1 MAVPIT
7 EKKFCFFFFRVNYLF
22 SLGFKKCKRYQLQTK
37 QRLNIWMLEEFSIL
51 KAILGRTG
59 GVWTRWH
66 KNLFF
71 IIYIYRYI
79 YRLYPHIH
87 LYISIHQSRPPK
99 QSTRLCLRLWQHH
112 HRRKQYYNP
121 RKKLHLNPQ
130 ASTLAKERQ
139 HNIRRNNG
147 KLRRRRNMWTRGK
160 LSALPTPRP

>member
-7 EKKFCFFFFRVNYLF
+7 EKKFCFSFFRVNYLF

-37 QRLNIWMLEEFSIL
+37 QRLNIWRGVFYL
-51 KAILGRTG
+51 KGDIGTN
-59 GVWTRWH
+59 RWGLNSMAPKKSVFYH
-66 KNLFF
+66 
-71 IIYIYRYI
+71 IYI

-99 QSTRLCLRLWQHH
+99 QSTRLRLQLWQHH
-112 HRRKQYYNP
+112 HRRKKYYNP

-160 LSALPTPRP
+160 LSTLPTPRP